1 MLVLTLIFGLGTK
14 VFAAGYP
21 ITEELIHNNRP
32 GAALS
37 PQGFVIHSTA
47 DPGATAQRIHDY
59 WDSQYASASAHYL
72 IDNTQII
79 HLIPENEV
87 AWHVGYVP
95 NRKFLGVEMAEPAV
109 HDPAFFNETYN
120 RTVWLVADTLKR
132 YGWNINQVY
141 SHHMIS
147 NMYGGDHMDPD
158 AYLSE
163 YGKTFDQMRADIQA
177 ALNQLNAP
185 PAPPAPPAVAP
196 PAPPAPPAVAPPAPQ
211 VAVSKSVPKA
221 KSAVPTKPEK
231 VKSAEVVQNNG
242 YIVILGRWIWQSIEK
257 AREA

>member
-1 MLVLTLIFGLGTK
+1 MFKRLISIFFVLVLTLTFGLGTK
-14 VFAAGYP
+14 VFAASYP

-32 GAALS
+32 GTALS
-37 PQGFVIHSTA
+37 PQGFVIHSTD

-72 IDNTQII
+72 TDNTQII

-109 HDPAFFNETYN
+109 HDPAYFNETYN
-120 RTVWLVADTLKR
+120 RTVWLVADALKR
-132 YGWNINQVY
+132 YGWNIDQVY

-158 AYLSE
+158 AYLAE
-163 YGKTFDQMRADIQA
+163 YGKTFDQMRADIQT
-177 ALNQLNAP
+177 ALNQLN
-185 PAPPAPPAVAP
+185 
-196 PAPPAPPAVAPPAPQ
+196 APPAPPAVAPPAPQ
-211 VAVSKSVPKA
+211 PAPQPVAQKSVPKA
-221 KSAVPTKPEK
+221 QPVVKPK
-231 VKSAEVVQNNG
+231 KIKSAEVVQNNG
-242 YIVILGRWIWQSIEK
+242 YIVIFGRWVWQSIEK